1 MRSSG
6 GGRGG
11 GGPGAVA
18 WTAAE
23 LEVLRQS
30 IRENGLDDWRTLG
43 DWSQAICMD
52 VLQFY
57 NEVVFQMETAR
68 STTTNNRRL
77 LADFQNV
84 NLCCEGWLVN
94 MKT

>member
-1 MRSSG
+1 MTTTEAQKFPLRSPTPQSHRTASRSAAGCNTAMRSSG

-11 GGPGAVA
+11 GGTDAVA

-43 DWSQAICMD
+43 DWSQ
-52 VLQFY
+52 V
-57 NEVVFQMETAR
+57 
-68 STTTNNRRL
+68 
-77 LADFQNV
+77 
-84 NLCCEGWLVN
+84 
-94 MKT
+94 KK